1 MSYAVNSRWGKGN
14 KEDPK
19 STAESLSDLCAPLSS
34 SKKHWEELLLIK
46 QRGSKNP
53 WHNVCL
59 QTTMTSQENEVRR
72 SLQNHWMTTMAEMVL
87 GPPSQHTGGRNS
99 QRNSSRAWAQQV
111 TVPVPLPQLQPSPFP
126 KSHLNLLPWWRL
138 QYVVL
143 WPRTP
148 SQAWLQ
154 SSPLLNEYDFKK
166 LLPSVSSEKITYRLK
181 SEIILAEENQR
192 FF

>member
-72 SLQNHWMTTMAEMVL
+72 SFQNQWMTTMAEMVSGSTL
-87 GPPSQHTGGRNS
+87 PAHWWQKLTKEQLQGLSPAGHCPSAPPSTPALS
-99 QRNSSRAWAQQV
+99 
-111 TVPVPLPQLQPSPFP
+111 LP
-126 KSHLNLLPWWRL
+126 
-138 QYVVL
+138 
-143 WPRTP
+143 
-148 SQAWLQ
+148 
-154 SSPLLNEYDFKK
+154 KK
-166 LLPSVSSEKITYRLK
+166 SSEFTALMKTAVCGSVAK
-181 SEIILAEENQR
+181 NS
-192 FF
+192 